1 VIQAHGTLD
10 LQVQD
15 VAVELDEAAL
25 HRGAAETLPF
35 DLQQGPLLR
44 VTLLRLAADD
54 HVLVITL
61 HHIVS
66 DGWSMNVMVDELV
79 ALYAAYSQGQNVQLP
94 ALPIQYADYAAWQ
107 QQWMDAG
114 ERERQLSW
122 TAQPAVAI
130 NRCWSCRPTVR
141 VQPSRAI
148 VAPVAISR

>member
-1 VIQAHGTLD
+1 VIQAPAARPAG
-10 LQVQD
+10 
-15 VAVELDEAAL
+15 AGPGGELDEAAL
-25 HRGAAETLPF
+25 HRGAAEALPF

-54 HVLVITL
+54 HVLVMTL
-61 HHIVS
+61 HHIVA

-79 ALYAAYSQGQNVQLP
+79 ALCRLQPGPARAIAGAADPVRRLRRV
-94 ALPIQYADYAAWQ
+94 AAP
-107 QQWMDAG
+107 WMDAG

-141 VQPSRAI
+141 VRSRAI